1 MKRILSSL
9 VSAIIFT
16 AVILSAGSAP
26 AKAAVD
32 YSQVKV
38 KLSIGTVT
46 SVGVGVNG
54 SYFILE
60 NSAVLPGSG
69 VVVSVAPGQA
79 AVSVSDT
86 MGNLLYSGP
95 KATIIRSDMQN
106 NGSGVLRLV
115 NAEHGTRNYLGHMTF
130 SYNNG
135 AVMAINTV
143 PMQQYLYGVVGHE
156 MNNTW
161 PIEALKAQA
170 VAARG
175 YAARMMTGAAYDL
188 VDTASDQVY
197 KGYNPENTNVI
208 KAVEDTAWEVLSYNG
223 QLVVTYYA
231 ASNGG
236 QTDLSQNAWNEAYPY
251 FAIADD
257 PYDLQNP
264 ESLHQDVLFP
274 KNTQMT
280 PLNGILDS
288 YLKNKIGPILQQQG
302 YSPFSNQIRILGIQS
317 LEGHTPKHA
326 SPSKNWTQARINLLV
341 GAQQASISQ
350 DSFFGQQMIS
360 SGVETQIPVEFNFAL
375 SELKDANYPYQL
387 FTNSSL
393 RMFRIYDN
401 GDSFVLSNVRYG
413 HGVGMSQRGAQQ
425 MANSGMSY
433 RNILSFYYVNTQI
446 TKLSGSIIAAPTAAP
461 QTIGSSGAS
470 MGVVTA
476 STLNL
481 RSEPNTKAKVLAKL
495 KRNDQLTITA
505 DTGTWYAVNYNG
517 TSGYVSKDYVR
528 VVQSVST
535 GQDLLQQPVTTP
547 PVATGPIYGTVTGD
561 GVNVR
566 NGPGTEYDRIMVVNK
581 NQSVQV
587 LSAFGD
593 WFQIMINGT
602 TAYISATYLAVN
614 DLGQIPGYGSSLD
627 ASGAAIQA
635 PAAAP
640 APTLDPSKIFGQI
653 SADSATI
660 LKKPTTAASK
670 LKDVQRGYV
679 IEIVAQNDD
688 YYQVLEDGKK
698 DWGIKTALTVLAQ
711 GAAHPNPSQI
721 SETHVSSAS
730 IAGASTAGA
739 SASAVAG
746 KKGKVANLNEY
757 TYIYE
762 KADTSTT
769 RIAKAMKGAEFEIVS
784 EEGEFYLV
792 TGSVSKLSGYL
803 RKKYVSIEGEETKP
817 EATAKPKSEPEA
829 TKKPKASSTPK
840 PTEKPKSSA
849 KKGDTVSVS
858 RESARVYD
866 AIGAPGYSTLS
877 EGSKMTILGSSGDY
891 YKVSYKGGQ
900 VGYVKKS
907 YVK

>member
-1 MKRILSSL
+1 MKRIFSSL
-9 VSAIIFT
+9 MSALLFT
-16 AVILSAGSAP
+16 AVMLSAGSWP

-38 KLSIGTVT
+38 KLSVGTVT

-69 VVVSVAPGQA
+69 VVVSVVPGQA
-79 AVSVSDT
+79 AVSVADT

-95 KATIIRSDMQN
+95 KATIIRSDMQSG
-106 NGSGVLRLV
+106 GSGVLRMV

-135 AVMAINTV
+135 AVMVINTV

-251 FAIADD
+251 FAIVDD

-264 ESLHQDVLFP
+264 ESLHQDVIFP

-280 PLNGILDS
+280 PLNSLLDG

-302 YSPFSNQIRILGIQS
+302 YSAFSNQIRILGIQS

-326 SPSKNWTQARINLLV
+326 SPSKNWTQARITVLV
-341 GAQQASISQ
+341 GAQQGTMST
-350 DSFFGQQMIS
+350 DPFFGQMIMS
-360 SGVETQIPVEFNFAL
+360 TGAETQIPVQFDFPL
-375 SELKDANYPYQL
+375 SELKDANLPYQL
-387 FTNSSL
+387 FTNGSL
-393 RMFRIYDN
+393 RMFRIYDA

-425 MANSGMSY
+425 MANSGMNY

-461 QTIGSSGAS
+461 QAIGSSGAS
-470 MGVVTA
+470 VGVVSA

-517 TSGYVSKDYVR
+517 VSGYVSKDYVR
-528 VVQSVST
+528 VVQQASS
-535 GQDLLQQPVTTP
+535 GQNLLQQPVTTP
-547 PVATGPIYGTVTGD
+547 AQATGPIYGTVTGD

-566 NGPGTEYDRIMVVNK
+566 NGPGTEYDRVAVANK
-581 NQSVQV
+581 GQSVQV

-593 WFQIMINGT
+593 WFQININGT

-627 ASGAAIQA
+627 ASGAAIA
-635 PAAAP
+635 STPAAAP
-640 APTLDPSKIFGQI
+640 APTLDPSKIFGQVT
-653 SADSATI
+653 ADSTAV
-660 LKKPTTAASK
+660 LKKPTSAASK
-670 LKDVQRGYV
+670 LKDVQKGYV
-679 IEIVAQNDD
+679 IEIAAQNDN
-688 YYQVLEDGKK
+688 YYQVLEEGKK
-698 DWGIKTALTVLAQ
+698 YWVIKTALTVLAQ
-711 GAAHPNPSQI
+711 GAAHPNPSQV
-721 SETHVSSAS
+721 SQAHVSSAT
-730 IAGASTAGA
+730 IGSTGSSSTV
-739 SASAVAG
+739 SAR
-746 KKGKVANLNEY
+746 KGKVANLNEY

-762 KADTSTT
+762 KPDTSTT

-792 TGSVSKLSGYL
+792 TGSASKLIGYL
-803 RKKYVSIEGEETKP
+803 RKKYVAIISSDSEAEPK
-817 EATAKPKSEPEA
+817 ATAKPKSEPEA
-829 TKKPKASSTPK
+829 TSKPKASSTPK
-840 PTEKPKSSA
+840 PTEKPKTSA

-866 AIGAPGYSTLS
+866 AVGAPGYSTLS

-891 YKVSYKGGQ
+891 YKVEYKGGQ
-900 VGYVKKS
+900 VGYVKKG

>member
-1 MKRILSSL
+1 MKRLKCSL
-9 VSAIIFT
+9 MSVMLLAAT
-16 AVILSAGSAP
+16 VLSAGFQPP

-38 KLSIGTVT
+38 KLSVGTVT

-60 NSAVLPGSG
+60 NSAALPGSG
-69 VVVSVAPGQA
+69 VVVSVVPGQA
-79 AVSVSDT
+79 AVAVTDT
-86 MGNLLYSGP
+86 MGNLLYSGA
-95 KATIIRSDMQN
+95 KATIIRNDMQSG
-106 NGSGVLRLV
+106 GSGVLRLV

-135 AVMAINTV
+135 AVMVINTV

-197 KGYNPENTNVI
+197 KGYNPENANVI
-208 KAVEDTAWEVLSYNG
+208 RAVEETAWEVLSYNG

-251 FAIADD
+251 FAIQDD

-274 KNTQMT
+274 KNTQNT
-280 PLNGILDS
+280 PMNSLLEG
-288 YLKNKIGPILQQQG
+288 YLKYKVGPILQTQG
-302 YSPFSNQIRILGIQS
+302 YSPFTNQIRILGVQS

-326 SPSKNWTQARINLLV
+326 APSRNWTQARITV
-341 GAQQASISQ
+341 IVAAQQMTQAV
-350 DSFFGQQMIS
+350 DPFFGQAVTT
-360 SGVETQIPVEFNFAL
+360 GVEVQVPVQFDFAL
-375 SELKDANYPYQL
+375 ADLKDANQPYLL
-387 FTNSSL
+387 FSSSNSL
-393 RMFRIYDN
+393 RMFRIYDDGN
-401 GDSFVLSNVRYG
+401 NFVLSNVRYG

-433 RNILSFYYVNTQI
+433 RNILAFYYVNTQI
-446 TKLSGSIIAAPTAAP
+446 TKLSGTNVAAPTPAP
-461 QTIGSSGAS
+461 QTIGSGGSVS
-470 MGVVTA
+470 TGVVTA

-505 DTGTWYAVNYNG
+505 DTGTWYAVSYNG
-517 TSGYVSKDYVR
+517 VSGYVSKDYVR
-528 VVQSVST
+528 IVQTASFDQS
-535 GQDLLQQPVTTP
+535 LLQPTP
-547 PVATGPIYGTVTGD
+547 TPAAQTGPIYGTVTAD
-561 GVNVR
+561 AVNIR
-566 NGPGTEYDRIMVVNK
+566 NGPGTEYDRIGQASK

-593 WFQIMINGT
+593 WFQIIINGT
-602 TAYISATYLAVN
+602 TGYISATYLAVTN
-614 DLGQIPGYGSSLD
+614 LGQIPGYGSSLTSD
-627 ASGAAIQA
+627 GTATAIGTA
-635 PAAAP
+635 AAAP

-653 SADSATI
+653 TADKATV

-670 LKDVQRGYV
+670 LKDVQKGYV

-698 DWGIKTALTVLAQ
+698 YWVIKTAVNVLAQ
-711 GAAHPNPSQI
+711 GAVNPNPSQEVGTNVSGAAI
-721 SETHVSSAS
+721 SAAAT
-730 IAGASTAGA
+730 GTQR
-739 SASAVAG
+739 
-746 KKGKVANLNEY
+746 GKVANLNEY

-762 KADTSTT
+762 KPDTSTK
-769 RIAKAMKGAEFEIVS
+769 RIAKAVKGAEFEIVS
-784 EEGEFYLV
+784 ESGDYYYV
-792 TGSVSKLSGYL
+792 TGAASKLSGYI
-803 RKKYVSIEGEETKP
+803 RKKYVALIGSEASAATPKPEATKKPEATSKPESTKKP
-817 EATAKPKSEPEA
+817 EATAKP
-829 TKKPKASSTPK
+829 
-840 PTEKPKSSA
+840 SSA
-849 KKGDTVSVS
+849 KKGDTVSIA

-866 AIGAPGYSTLS
+866 AIGAPGYSTLGKG
-877 EGSKMTILGSSGDY
+877 EKMTVVGSSGDY
-891 YKVSYKGGQ
+891 YKVEYKGGQ